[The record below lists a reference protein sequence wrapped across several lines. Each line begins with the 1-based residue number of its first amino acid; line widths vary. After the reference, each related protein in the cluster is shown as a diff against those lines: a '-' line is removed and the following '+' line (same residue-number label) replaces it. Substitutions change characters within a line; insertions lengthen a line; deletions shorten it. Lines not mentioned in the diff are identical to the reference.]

1 MNPQSILPASKIIV
15 PRKPEPVPIYSV
27 FGTCTIKVTKE
38 GFIFSDKNDAVEI
51 KSKFFESLLK
61 ILKTIYTTD
70 VNERVGRVIQISKT
84 HVCFFK
90 LDAAHF
96 TCRNSQNSIP
106 VKYEHFDEICK
117 FLEEK
122 GFESE
127 KFFKFERVILK
138 NFVRITGC
146 LKQDKRKL
154 ILEAMRDNQ
163 EQFVEE
169 IVTTLLESS
178 NLRAKNVFFRETA
191 KTLIKENIS
200 LLELLSYARKVTH
213 GT

>member
-1 MNPQSILPASKIIV
+1 MKPASEIV
-15 PRKPEPVPIYSV
+15 LPKKAEPPPIVST
-27 FGTCTIKVTKE
+27 FGTCTIRVTKE
-38 GFIFSDKNDAVEI
+38 GFIFSEKNEAVEI
-51 KSKFFESLLK
+51 KCKFFESLLK
-61 ILKTIYTTD
+61 VIKTIYTTE

-90 LDAAHF
+90 LHAAHF

-106 VKYEHFDEICK
+106 VNYEHFDEICK

-127 KFFKFERVILK
+127 KFFPFERVILK

-146 LKQDKRKL
+146 LNQDKRKL
-154 ILEAMRDNQ
+154 ILEAMREKQ
-163 EQFVEE
+163 QQYVEE
-169 IVTTLLESS
+169 IITTLLESS

-191 KTLIKENIS
+191 ETLIIENIS